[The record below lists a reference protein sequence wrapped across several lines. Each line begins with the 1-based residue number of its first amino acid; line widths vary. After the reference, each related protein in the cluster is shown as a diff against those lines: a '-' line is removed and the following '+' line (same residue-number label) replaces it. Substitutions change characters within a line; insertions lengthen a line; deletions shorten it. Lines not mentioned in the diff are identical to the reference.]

1 MQLSLA
7 RLRGG
12 AVAHEHFV
20 HAVVLGL
27 VANSFAVVLCTAC
40 DRINASALRRVT
52 AEAPVLSRLGTT
64 GTAVLR
70 HVLGPA
76 VKLLAAFAAYY
87 VVYVATGFV
96 PMGFVAGS
104 SPLLKSFAQCGDG
117 CRKL

>member
-1 MQLSLA
+1 MQLA

-76 VKLLAAFAAYY
+76 LKLLAAFAAYY
-87 VVYVATGFV
+87 MVYVATGFV
-96 PMGFVAGS
+96 PMGFIAGS

-117 CRKL
+117 CRKLM